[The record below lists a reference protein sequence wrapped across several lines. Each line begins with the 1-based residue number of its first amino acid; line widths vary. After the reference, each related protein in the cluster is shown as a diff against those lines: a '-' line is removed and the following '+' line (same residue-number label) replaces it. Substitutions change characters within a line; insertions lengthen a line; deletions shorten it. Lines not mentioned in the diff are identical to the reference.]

1 MSVFSFL
8 LEDSHKNKHS
18 QLERLIFSENFLK
31 EENGGDL
38 RTDPTG
44 IGVAGGSEAQLRHR
58 KHVQVDFIWRRTS
71 LSPNP
76 EFDLFSLM
84 LRI

>member
-31 EENGGDL
+31 EENSGDL
-38 RTDPTG
+38 RSDPTG

-58 KHVQVDFIWRRTS
+58 KHVQVNFILRCR
-71 LSPNP
+71 LSPNS
-76 EFDLFSLM
+76 EFHLFSLM